1 MFPVLAPD
9 RHYGDRAGRHHIVD
23 VDRAPV
29 VLHHAVRIRTTMVDS
44 HAVDGPV
51 GVAPRPND
59 SVLVEDGRVA
69 ITLPPI
75 SWTALSLST
84 R

>member
-1 MFPVLAPD
+1 VN
-9 RHYGDRAGRHHIVD
+9 R
-23 VDRAPV
+23 
-29 VLHHAVRIRTTMVDS
+29 S
-44 HAVDGPV
+44 VDGPIEV
-51 GVAPRPND
+51 TMDSSRTPVSGVLGALGVHDADRLAVNTADRPDRVAPHPND

-69 ITLPPI
+69 ITLPPV

>member
-1 MFPVLAPD
+1 
-9 RHYGDRAGRHHIVD
+9 
-23 VDRAPV
+23 
-29 VLHHAVRIRTTMVDS
+29 MVDS

-51 GVAPRPND
+51 GVAPHPND

>member
-1 MFPVLAPD
+1 MTEPGGPAWRQPSFHPFAITPRLAAGQVLRVRTDSPL
-9 RHYGDRAGRHHIVD
+9 VD
-23 VDRAPV
+23 TARFGEVPSVD
-29 VLHHAVRIRTTMVDS
+29 AVRI
-44 HAVDGPV
+44 
-51 GVAPRPND
+51 
-59 SVLVEDGRVA
+59 EDGRVA